1 MKLLYVVAKA
11 EYFLSHRLALCRQ
24 AQSSGFNVAVATTDF
39 PKKDIHKIAGIDT
52 FPVEFRRGSL
62 NPFVEI
68 KTIIHLLAAFKKFR
82 PSIVHNVALKPAL
95 YGAAIARFYNIPS
108 VSAING
114 FGYIFTSRHLKA
126 RLLRPFVKLA
136 LKFIINH
143 SSATVLVQNQQYF
156 LDCKALLPKSDLHYV
171 PGSGV
176 NTKTFYQV
184 AKQGVFTFTLV
195 ARMLWSKG
203 VGEFVGAAKNFVA
216 NNSSKKVRFLL
227 VGSPDPENP
236 ESIPLTVLE
245 KWHKEGAVEWLGH
258 VDDIQNIYAQTHV
271 AVLPSYREG
280 LPKSLLEAMACEL
293 PIITTDAVG
302 CGDIVNKGNGIKV
315 PIKNL
320 IELEKAFETCFAD
333 QKACEK
339 MGLQGRKEIEK
350 TYCIEIINREIINI
364 YNKILH
370 KK

>member
-1 MKLLYVVAKA
+1 MRLLYVVAKA

-24 AQSSGFNVAVATTDF
+24 TQASGFNVAVATTEF
-39 PKKDIHKIAGIDT
+39 PKKDIHKVAGIDT
-52 FPVEFRRGSL
+52 FPVEFKRGSL

-82 PSIVHNVALKPAL
+82 PSIMHNVALKPAL

-114 FGYIFTSRHLKA
+114 FGYIFTSRQLKA
-126 RLLRPFVKLA
+126 RLLRPFVKLT
-136 LKFIINH
+136 LKFILNH
-143 SSATVLVQNQQYF
+143 SSVSVLVQNQQDF
-156 LDCKALLPKSDLHYV
+156 LDCKALLPKSDLHFV

-176 NTKTFYQV
+176 DTKTFHRV
-184 AKQGVFTFTLV
+184 TKQGAFTFTLV

-203 VGEFVGAAKNFVA
+203 VGEFVEAAKNFVA
-216 NNSSKKVRFLL
+216 NNPSKKVRFLL

-236 ESIPLTVLE
+236 ESIPLTILE

-258 VDDIQNIYAQTHV
+258 VDDIQNIYAQSHV

-302 CGDIVNKGNGIKV
+302 CGDIVHKGNGIKV

-320 IELEKAFETCFAD
+320 NKLEKAFERCFAD

-339 MGLQGRKEIEK
+339 MGQQGRNEVEK
-350 TYCIEIINREIINI
+350 MYCIDIINRKIINI